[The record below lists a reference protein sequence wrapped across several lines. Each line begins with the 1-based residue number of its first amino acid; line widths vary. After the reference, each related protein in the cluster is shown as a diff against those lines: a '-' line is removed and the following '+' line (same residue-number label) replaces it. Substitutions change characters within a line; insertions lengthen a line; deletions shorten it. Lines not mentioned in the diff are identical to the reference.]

1 VSGLLAHD
9 SAPLVN
15 VRLGS
20 APSSMP
26 DNEEL
31 STIPSSP
38 TSERPRSFFARN
50 SVSNGRNAGEEEED
64 VDESEEEK
72 GRPTKWSMGVLN
84 DRSTNEVPGAF
95 VGIGK
100 Q

>member
-1 VSGLLAHD
+1 
-9 SAPLVN
+9 
-15 VRLGS
+15 
-20 APSSMP
+20 MP

-31 STIPSSP
+31 STTPTSP

-50 SVSNGRNAGEEEED
+50 SVSNGHNVGEEED

-84 DRSTNEVPGAF
+84 DRSTNEVPGACAIF
-95 VGIGK
+95 GN